1 MEKVGRRRRNPGSW
15 KRLLQR
21 HAESGLTVEQ
31 FCRQEGVGPNSF
43 YRWRTRLGAAVD
55 HPVAVCGA
63 MPLTPAFLDL
73 GPVVA
78 KAATPPSLDLKL
90 DLGCGITLHL
100 TRS

>member
-1 MEKVGRRRRNPGSW
+1 M
-15 KRLLQR
+15 
-21 HAESGLTVEQ
+21 
-31 FCRQEGVGPNSF
+31 
-43 YRWRTRLGAAVD
+43 RTITTLGM
-55 HPVAVCGA
+55 VAVCGA

-73 GPVVA
+73 GPIVA